1 MFLSNHKSCL
11 DIVLIA
17 GVMSVFALHIT
28 ATASMPHYHDSTTQN
43 QGILLS
49 TLVLILN
56 ISYNVIQ

>member
-28 ATASMPHYHDSTTQN
+28 VTASMPHYHDSTTQN
-43 QGILLS
+43 QGRSQS
-49 TLVLILN
+49 TLILTLK
-56 ISYNVIQ
+56 